1 MKIILVGLS
10 MVLCFSACNDNAD
23 KSTSGTDNKEQSKA
37 SSASSDESASCG
49 AMAYF
54 KKNAVFVGEN
64 FDAAGALT
72 SSQET
77 TIIDVEE
84 ENGTLVGKAEMK
96 FTGAKSTSSPLKNM
110 VMEFKCDGK
119 NIYSDPKQTMAN
131 FDMLKDAEVNSSAL
145 SFPLVPVVG
154 QQLPDGFIELKIKRG
169 DMNMVNKTTY
179 TDRQIE
185 SKEQVTTKGGSW
197 SCYKI
202 VTKLSTKIEM
212 GNSEVEK
219 QMAAGMNKAIKSGQM
234 IMWYAPSIGFVKT
247 EMYQDGKLQS
257 RSEVSSIKM

>member
-1 MKIILVGLS
+1 MKSILLGLS
-10 MVLCFSACNDNAD
+10 LVLCLSACKESAD
-23 KSTSGTDNKEQSKA
+23 KTKTGTASKEQSA
-37 SSASSDESASCG
+37 TTSSSGVESASCG

-64 FDAAGALT
+64 FNAAGVLT

-77 TIIDVEE
+77 TIIDVRE

-96 FTGAKSTSSPLKNM
+96 FTGAKTAKTPLKNL

-131 FDMLKDAEVNSSAL
+131 FEMLKDAEVNSSAL
-145 SFPLVPVVG
+145 SFPIAPVVG
-154 QQLPDGFIELKIKRG
+154 QELPGGFMELKIKRG
-169 DMNMVNKTTY
+169 NMNMVNKTTY
-179 TDRQIE
+179 SNRQVE
-185 SKEQVTTKGGSW
+185 SKEEVQTKAGSF
-197 SCYKI
+197 SCFKI
-202 VTKLSTKIEM
+202 VTSMDMKIEM
-212 GNSEVEK
+212 GDSETEK
-219 QMAAGMNKAIKSGQM
+219 QMAAGMNKALKSGKM
-234 IMWYAPSIGFVKT
+234 IMWYAPNFGFVKT